1 MNKKSDSDYNLF
13 ALKDVLKDFVKDNK
27 LEDGLDK
34 VRVIETWNK
43 VIGTSLGGYVTTID
57 FNKGTLYITVSSSV
71 MRQELSYGIDKMI
84 SLLNEELQS
93 DLIKKLIL
101 R

>member
-1 MNKKSDSDYNLF
+1 MNKKSESDFNLF

-34 VRVIETWNK
+34 VRVIEAWNK
-43 VIGTSLGGYVTTID
+43 VIGTSLGGYVTNID
-57 FNKGTLYITVSSSV
+57 FNKGTLYVTVSSSV